1 MIKECYRV
9 RFRIENGVSATNRED
24 TVMLYSAS
32 ESEAIA
38 TLKARGSVPWDKN
51 VIILSI
57 VKR

>member
-1 MIKECYRV
+1 MKKECYRV
-9 RFRIENGVSATNRED
+9 CFRVENDASATNRED

-38 TLKARGSVPWDKN
+38 TLKARGSVPHDKN

>member
-9 RFRIENGVSATNRED
+9 RYRVGNTNRED

-38 TLKARGSVPWDKN
+38 TLKARGSVPRDMPV
-51 VIILSI
+51 VILTI

>member
-1 MIKECYRV
+1 MIKDYYRV
-9 RFRIENGVSATNRED
+9 RYRIENGVSATNRED

-38 TLKARGSVPWDKN
+38 TLKARGSVPRDKT

>member
-9 RFRIENGVSATNRED
+9 RFRIENGASATNRED
-24 TVMLYSAS
+24 TIMLYSAS

-38 TLKARGSVPWDKN
+38 ALKARGSIPRDKN